1 MILEPLTAGQPIDV
15 TRNGPQWTPDEL
27 LAIVS
32 HELRDPIAAII
43 GWADVV
49 DTRSVDAKISEH
61 AIEAIKRSALHA
73 AKLTNQLL
81 DLSRINN
88 GGLKLKAQKVSLVS
102 TLEAAIEIIKPQ
114 ASAKAIKL
122 EAELSDCP
130 MSIDGDPTRLQQIFT
145 NLLSNAIKFTPA
157 GGLVQ
162 VRAECWNH
170 AEVTI
175 SDTGCGISAEFLP
188 FVFDRFRQQEAET
201 TGAGGLGL
209 GLAITRY
216 LVEEHG
222 GSIYASSAGIG
233 KGATFTV
240 CLPCGQLELF
250 RSRDSHN

>member
-1 MILEPLTAGQPIDV
+1 MILEPLTAEQPVNV
-15 TRNGPQWTPDEL
+15 TTNGPQWTPDEL

-49 DTRSVDAKISEH
+49 NTRSVDAKITEH
-61 AIEAIKRSALHA
+61 AIEAITRSALHA

-81 DLSRINN
+81 DLSRISN
-88 GGLKLKAQKVSLVS
+88 GGLKLNSQRVSLVS
-102 TLEAAIEIIKPQ
+102 TLEAAIEMIKPQ
-114 ASAKAIKL
+114 ASARAIKL

-130 MSIDGDPTRLQQIFT
+130 TSIVGDATRLQQVFT

-157 GGLVQ
+157 GGRVQ
-162 VRAECWNH
+162 VRAECRSH
-170 AEVTI
+170 AEITI
-175 SDTGCGISAEFLP
+175 SDTGRGISAEFLP

-201 TGAGGLGL
+201 TEAGGLGL

-222 GSIYASSAGIG
+222 GSIYASSAGHG

-240 CLPCGQLELF
+240 CLPSAQPDL
-250 RSRDSHN
+250 